1 MKIDE
6 LIANAI
12 PILRNTGIVKKD
24 EKTDEEYILRSFR
37 GQISSFG
44 AAVEMGS
51 LLSAVAF
58 FSKKGGSDTDRQLLM
73 RAIYILIINDTETKI
88 DAKSEQSEL
97 LLFVIEHRNEP
108 ELKKNIID
116 AAVALKLAMNAY
128 ELKDKDDKPKVEE
141 SKDDNEES

>member
-73 RAIYILIINDTETKI
+73 RAIYLLIINDTETKI

>member
-12 PILRNTGIVKKD
+12 PILKNTGIVKKD
-24 EKTDEEYILRSFR
+24 EKTGEEYILRSFR

-58 FSKKGGSDTDRQLLM
+58 FSNKGGSETDRPKLM
-73 RAIYILIINDTETKI
+73 QAIYMLIANKKVEESTE
-88 DAKSEQSEL
+88 KSL
-97 LLFVIEHRNEP
+97 LIHVAANNTPTLKRNV
-108 ELKKNIID
+108 ID

-128 ELKDKDDKPKVEE
+128 ELRDKDDKQKSEG
-141 SKDDNEES
+141 SGDGNEQS

>member
-12 PILRNTGIVKKD
+12 PILDNTGIVK
-24 EKTDEEYILRSFR
+24 EDEETGEKYILRSFR

-58 FSKKGGSDTDRQLLM
+58 FSNKGGSDTDRPKLM
-73 RAIYILIINDTETKI
+73 QAIYMLITNTIENCDEK
-88 DAKSEQSEL
+88 AL
-97 LLFVIEHRNEP
+97 LLYVAANNTPTLKRNV
-108 ELKKNIID
+108 ID

-128 ELKDKDDKPKVEE
+128 ELRDKDDKQKSEDSGDENKE
-141 SKDDNEES
+141 S

>member
-12 PILRNTGIVKKD
+12 PILDNTGIVK
-24 EKTDEEYILRSFR
+24 EDEETGEKYILRSFR

-58 FSKKGGSDTDRQLLM
+58 FSNKGGSDTDRPKLM
-73 RAIYILIINDTETKI
+73 QAIYMLITNTIENCDEK
-88 DAKSEQSEL
+88 AL
-97 LLFVIEHRNEP
+97 LLYVAANNTPTLKRNV
-108 ELKKNIID
+108 ID

-128 ELKDKDDKPKVEE
+128 ELRDKDNKQKSEDSGDENKE
-141 SKDDNEES
+141 S

>member
-12 PILRNTGIVKKD
+12 PILDNTGIVK
-24 EKTDEEYILRSFR
+24 EDEETGEKYILRSFR

-58 FSKKGGSDTDRQLLM
+58 FSNKGGSETDRPKLM
-73 RAIYILIINDTETKI
+73 QAIYMLITNTIENCNEKALLVYVANNNTAETK
-88 DAKSEQSEL
+88 
-97 LLFVIEHRNEP
+97 RNV
-108 ELKKNIID
+108 ID

-128 ELKDKDDKPKVEE
+128 ELRDKDDKQKSEDSGDENKE
-141 SKDDNEES
+141 S